1 MNLILHIVRKDLRHL
16 RFYLAGW
23 LGLVVLTPI
32 VIAIGPHL
40 PERTQILLFFMGPLL
55 PVAKIFLVA
64 LIVSS
69 LVKNDTPVG
78 STAFWLSRPVA
89 GGTLLLSKTL
99 FLFLTLILP
108 TLAAEAL
115 FLWFHGVTGH
125 DLLRSLPEI
134 LFWQL
139 LTITV
144 FMIPAS
150 LTRNLPR
157 MFLLGFLFFFA
168 SVLSYGMVYLV
179 LHYFR
184 YERGFFPPVT
194 LQTSSWIVLCLCFL
208 VVAGAVIGHQYIARR
223 TRISLI
229 LVFLGISICCM
240 SGQLWRWD
248 FVAAAQRLDKVI
260 LDPGQVTARID
271 QQSLSFR
278 TESYRT
284 VRRFNEFVLRG
295 QILVGSPPPGRVVIP
310 ERIVSHA
317 SFWPK
322 HRWYIKEYR
331 NPYVRVEAPHWVDR
345 IEPAIHQG
353 RVEALSRHLGAV
365 RFLDAERH
373 SVEKYLPVLMEIWED
388 DYESHA
394 SSSSALS
401 ADVDFVVQQDVI
413 ASIRLEPGAHY
424 DGGSDHAEILQV
436 STSNNEVTIE
446 LAESRHRLVHDHGKS
461 RRYVLHNPTMREA
474 LLGREHSISPLDFSV
489 WSSLPPMAYFPP
501 VLKVSRATLSFELPS
516 DGDQADP
523 DWFQDARLVRI
534 ETKTLGRFSKSV
546 RMDDFVMKQ
555 IPRS

>member
-1 MNLILHIVRKDLRHL
+1 MKLVLHIVRKDFRHL
-16 RFYLAGW
+16 RLYVAGW
-23 LGLVVLTPI
+23 FGLVILMLIITG
-32 VIAIGPHL
+32 IAPHL
-40 PERTQILLFFMGPLL
+40 PERTQVLLFFMGPLL
-55 PVAKIFLVA
+55 PVAKIFLLA

-69 LVKNDTPVG
+69 HVQNDTPVG
-78 STAFWLSRPVA
+78 STAFWLSRPVS
-89 GGTLLLSKTL
+89 GGTLLVSKTL
-99 FLFLTLILP
+99 FLVLTLILP
-108 TLAAEAL
+108 TLAVEAV
-115 FLWFHGVTGH
+115 FLCFHGVTGH

-139 LTITV
+139 LTIAV
-144 FMIPAS
+144 FSIPAS

-157 MFLLGFLFFFA
+157 MFLLSFLFFFA
-168 SVLSYGMVYLV
+168 SVCSYGMVYLV
-179 LHYFR
+179 LRYFR
-184 YERGFFPPVT
+184 YERGLFPPVT
-194 LQTSSWIVLCLCFL
+194 LQTSSWIGLCLCFL

-229 LVFLGISICCM
+229 LVFLGMFICCM

-284 VRRFNEFVLRG
+284 VRRFNELVLRG

-317 SFWPK
+317 SFRPK
-322 HRWYIKEYR
+322 HRPYIKEYR

-353 RVEALSRHLGAV
+353 RVEALSGYLGGV
-365 RFLDAERH
+365 RFLDAESRA
-373 SVEKYLPVLMEIWED
+373 VAKYLPVLMEIRED
-388 DYESHA
+388 KYESHA
-394 SSSSALS
+394 GSSSVLS

-424 DGGSDHAEILQV
+424 NGGSDHAEILQV
-436 STSNNEVTIE
+436 TTSNDGVTIK
-446 LAESRHRLVHDHGKS
+446 LKESRHRLVHDHGNS
-461 RRYVLHNPTMREA
+461 RRYVLHNPTNREA
-474 LLGREHSISPLDFSV
+474 LLGKEYSIFPLDFSV
-489 WSSLPPMAYFPP
+489 WSFLPPMAYFPP
-501 VLKVSRATLSFELPS
+501 VLKVSCATLSFELPS
-516 DGDQADP
+516 GSDRADP
-523 DWFQDARLVRI
+523 DWFQNAQLVRI
-534 ETKTLGRFSKSV
+534 ETQTLGRFSKSV